1 MAILDQYGNSI
12 STRTLAE
19 PQTARLV
26 HLQRWTVA
34 SHMSGLTPARIAQCL
49 AAADQGNILG
59 QHELFDDMFERDA
72 HLRCEYEKRRG
83 ALLGLEWS
91 VEPPSSPSA
100 KEKKAAAAIE
110 DILRN
115 AVDDLEDL
123 ILAMMDGVGHG
134 FAPIELEW
142 QRIEGMWIPRF
153 HPRPQGWFKM
163 DMNRR
168 ELRLN
173 DGSADGAVPLSMGW
187 VMHQHVKAKT
197 GYLGRIGLGRVLVW
211 PFLYK
216 MYSLGDMAE
225 YLSTYGL
232 PMIIGKYMPGAGEEE
247 KASLMRAVTD
257 LGRDA
262 RAIMPDGMSMEVMKV
277 IASGDGTPHL
287 SMMSW
292 ADGAQSKALLGQV
305 LSAEAKATGMGSGVA
320 DLHQLVRRDI
330 LKADA
335 RQVAGTLTRD
345 LVYPLAVLNGLP
357 VQGMLRC
364 PRFRFETG
372 ETADL
377 KLLAEALPALAKGG
391 AKIPLSWV
399 HEKAG
404 IPEADDGE
412 DVFQVEAA
420 PAPVPP
426 VPPAPQPAA
435 AASYRPLARAAL
447 AALSMPVR
455 TAPADV
461 VDHQLVALSAGAQPE
476 VDAWLAAIEQM
487 LADNPTATAVDVQE
501 RLLGMF
507 GDLPIEQLAEVMA
520 MGFAAAELAGM
531 ADVQDGR

>member
-1 MAILDQYGNSI
+1 MAIIDQYGNPI
-12 STRTLAE
+12 STSTLAE

-91 VEPPSSPSA
+91 VEPPTSPSA

-163 DMNRR
+163 DTARR

-232 PMIIGKYMPGAGEEE
+232 PMIIGKYMPGASDEE
-247 KASLMRAVTD
+247 KASLMRAVTA

-262 RAIMPDGMSMEVMKV
+262 RAIMPDGMSMEVEKV

-287 SMMSW
+287 SMMGW

-320 DLHQLVRRDI
+320 HLHQLVRRDI

-372 ETADL
+372 ETADI
-377 KLLAEALPALAKGG
+377 KMLAEALPVLAQGG
-391 AKIPLSWV
+391 ARIPLAWV
-399 HEKAG
+399 HERAG

-412 DVFQVEAA
+412 AVFGTPASPAA
-420 PAPVPP
+420 VPP
-426 VPPAPQPAA
+426 PAA
-435 AASYRPLARAAL
+435 TAASYRPLARATL
-447 AALSMPVR
+447 AALSIMPKQ
-455 TAPADV
+455 APAPDA
-461 VDHQLVALSAGAQPE
+461 VDNQVAALAEVAQPE
-476 VDAWLAAIEQM
+476 VDAWVGTIERM
-487 LADNPTATAVDVQE
+487 LADNPSATTEDVQ
-501 RLLGMF
+501 RQLLAVF

-520 MGFAAAELAGM
+520 LGFAAAELAGM